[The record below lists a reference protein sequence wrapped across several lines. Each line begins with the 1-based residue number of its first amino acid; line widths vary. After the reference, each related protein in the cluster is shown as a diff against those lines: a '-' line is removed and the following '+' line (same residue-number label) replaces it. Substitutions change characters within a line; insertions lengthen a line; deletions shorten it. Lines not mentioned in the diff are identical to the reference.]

1 MPYRKNNVP
10 FDPQAPVLSV
20 FMDQELSQIERAQD
34 EPVFVLQLAVSN
46 KPPAKVRAGMVVEAD
61 GVNWN
66 PGSGAGMYVYRAGA
80 WVKVG

>member
-10 FDPQAPVLSV
+10 PDASQLPAYL
-20 FMDQELSQIERAQD
+20 DQELSEIERAQN

-46 KPPAKVRAGMVVEAD
+46 KPPAKLRAGMVVEAD

-66 PGSGAGMYVYRAGA
+66 PGSGAGTYVYRAGA
-80 WVKVG
+80 WVKIG